1 MQSFSFNKKWAV
13 ATALAAMMSVQG
25 GASIAKY
32 LFNLLGPA
40 GAVTLRVGIAGV
52 LLSIFIRPKV
62 WKYSAKEWLAI
73 LFYGLSIGGMNL
85 TFYYGI
91 QRVPLGIGVAV
102 EFIGPLSVALL
113 ASRRAADFLW
123 AILAAAGILLIVPW
137 NGKGA
142 DLTGIIFVGAAGM
155 LWGTYIVAANRLT
168 KIMKSTE
175 AVTCGMCVAT
185 LLVLPFG
192 LLSGDLMKLDIR
204 LCFVGL
210 GVAVFSSAL
219 PFTLD
224 LWTMKKLPAKTFSVL
239 QSLQPAFGAL
249 SGLIFLGEML
259 TLSQWIAICC
269 VMAASAGATI
279 TAPERA

>member
-1 MQSFSFNKKWAV
+1 MKFDKRWAV
-13 ATALAAMMSVQG
+13 CTALAAMLSVQG

-32 LFNLLGPA
+32 LFHLLGPA
-40 GAVTLRVGIAGV
+40 GAVTLRVGIAGII
-52 LLSIFIRPKV
+52 LMCLIRPAVLKF
-62 WKYSAKEWLAI
+62 SAKEWMYI

-102 EFIGPLSVALL
+102 EFIGPLGVALIS
-113 ASRRAADFLW
+113 SRKLLDLVW
-123 AILAAAGILLIVPW
+123 AFLAAAGILLIVPW
-137 NGKGA
+137 NGSGCDA
-142 DLTGIIFVGAAGM
+142 AGLIFVAAAG
-155 LWGTYIVAANRLT
+155 LFWASYIIAAGKIT
-168 KIMKSTE
+168 KAMKSSH

-192 LLSGDLMKLDIR
+192 LASGDLFKLDGK
-204 LCFVGL
+204 LLLMGL

-224 LWTMKKLPAKTFSVL
+224 LWTMKKIPSKTFSVL

-249 SGLIFLGEML
+249 SGLIFLKEML
-259 TLSQWIAICC
+259 SLLQWTAIICVIIASTG
-269 VMAASAGATI
+269 AAI
-279 TAPERA
+279 TSPERQ